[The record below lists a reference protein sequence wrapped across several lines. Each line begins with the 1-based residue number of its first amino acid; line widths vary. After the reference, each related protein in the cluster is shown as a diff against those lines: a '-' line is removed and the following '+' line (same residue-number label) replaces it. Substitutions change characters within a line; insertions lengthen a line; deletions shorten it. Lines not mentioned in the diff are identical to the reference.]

1 LKPLQILSCARDAFE
16 QAGDSHVQEALY
28 ARAVAANPWF
38 TFGEIE
44 RARRGWL
51 DALKEESLIR
61 WAGGVCAVSNPARVG
76 LVLAGNIPWVGL
88 HDVLTALIIGHNA
101 LVKCS
106 ADDFVLMS
114 FVVERLQGSS
124 LLREG
129 QLELVDRLVAPEAV
143 VATGSNNSSR
153 YFLHYFGHI
162 PHLIRKS
169 RTSVAYI
176 GKQTSE
182 ADIKR
187 LADDVF
193 SYFGLGC
200 RNVRH
205 LMLEDGLPVEP
216 LLELWRE
223 RAFSCMMHARYANNF
238 DFQLAL
244 HMMNRLPH
252 HSVPGLILRRD
263 DAMFS
268 ALSVL
273 TWQYHVD
280 AAAAV
285 AQLKLKREQWQCAV
299 GPKDFMEGVVPYG
312 NSQSP
317 ELWDYADGVNTL
329 EFLQSVGGSKVSP
342 EK

>member
-1 LKPLQILSCARDAFE
+1 
-16 QAGDSHVQEALY
+16 
-28 ARAVAANPWF
+28 
-38 TFGEIE
+38 
-44 RARRGWL
+44 
-51 DALKEESLIR
+51 
-61 WAGGVCAVSNPARVG
+61 
-76 LVLAGNIPWVGL
+76 L
-88 HDVLTALIIGHNA
+88 HDVLATLVSGHNA

-106 ADDFVLMS
+106 GDDFVLMS
-114 FVVERLQGSS
+114 FVLECLREST
-124 LLREG
+124 LLRGG
-129 QLELVDRLVAPEAV
+129 QLELVERLTGPEAV

-176 GKQTSE
+176 GKQTPE
-182 ADIKR
+182 ADIQR

-205 LMLEDGLPVEP
+205 LMLEDGLPIEP

-223 RAFSCMMHARYANNF
+223 RALSCMMHARYANNF
-238 DFQLAL
+238 DYQLAL

-252 HSVPGLILRRD
+252 HYVPGLILRRD

-273 TWQYHVD
+273 TWQYHAD
-280 AAAAV
+280 APAAV
-285 AQLKLKREQWQCAV
+285 AQLELKREQWQCVV
-299 GPKDFMEGVVPYG
+299 GPEDLMAGVVPYG
-312 NSQSP
+312 KSQSP

-329 EFLQSVGGSKVSP
+329 EFLQSVGGASP
-342 EK
+342 Q